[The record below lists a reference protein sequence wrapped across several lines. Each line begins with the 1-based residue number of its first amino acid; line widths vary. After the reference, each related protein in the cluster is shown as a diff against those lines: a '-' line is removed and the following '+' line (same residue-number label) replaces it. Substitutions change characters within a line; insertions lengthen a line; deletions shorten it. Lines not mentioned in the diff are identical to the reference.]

1 MTIYLYVKTHNK
13 TGLKYLGKTIEKDP
27 HSYKGSGVEWKS
39 HLAEHGADYTT
50 TIIKECSNTL
60 ELSQWGRYYSQL
72 WNIVESK
79 EWANRIPET
88 GGGPG
93 AAKGSK
99 NHIGSNNP
107 MFGKSHSDQVKHAS
121 SLRRSLTNSKRRWY
135 NDGHCNCF
143 LKECPEGWKLGRIN
157 QKPTTAGNKWYN
169 NGTIAICSKEKPTGN
184 DWVPGMLKKSQT

>member
-13 TGLKYLGKTIEKDP
+13 TGFKYLGKTIEKDP
-27 HSYKGSGVEWKS
+27 HVYKGSGVDWKN
-39 HLAEHGADYTT
+39 HLIEHGSDYTT
-50 TIIKECSNTL
+50 TIIKECSNKS

-99 NHIGSNNP
+99 NHTGSNNP
-107 MFGKSHSDQVKHAS
+107 MFGKSHSDQVKHES

-135 NDGHCNCF
+135 NDGHCSRF
-143 LKECPEGWKLGRIN
+143 LIECPEGWKLGRIN

-169 NGTIAICSKEKPTGN
+169 NGTVAICSKEKPIGN
-184 DWVPGMLKKSQT
+184 EWMPGMIRKS